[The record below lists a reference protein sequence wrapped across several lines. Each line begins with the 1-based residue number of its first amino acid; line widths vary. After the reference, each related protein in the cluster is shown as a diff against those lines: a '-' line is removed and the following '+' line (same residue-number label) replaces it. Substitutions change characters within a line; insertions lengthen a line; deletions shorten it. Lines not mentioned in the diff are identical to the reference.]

1 MIIGIGTDLCH
12 IGRIEQSIEKYEERF
27 LGRIFTEHERE
38 YCESK
43 SGKASYYAKR
53 FAAKEAAAKALARAD
68 TGSLSWTDVEVRND
82 PSGRP
87 VLHFYGTAK
96 ARLAEN
102 LPAGHAPHVHVSL
115 TDDFPYAQA
124 YVIIEA
130 LPVQSPT

>member
-12 IGRIEQSIEKYEERF
+12 IGRIEQSIEKYDERF
-27 LGRIFTEHERE
+27 IGRIFTAHERE

-43 SGKASYYAKR
+43 SGSASYYAKR

-68 TGSLSWTDVEVRND
+68 TGALKWQDVEVRND

-87 VLHFYGTAK
+87 VLHFYGGAK
-96 ARLAEN
+96 ERLAEN
-102 LPAGHAPHVHVSL
+102 LPPDHKAQIHVSL

-130 LPVQSPT
+130 LPV